1 MDTLPSCPRC
11 GADAD
16 VEALGSSSGSRWLHC
31 DLCGHLWRQLDLGQD
46 AFSLIVAGQREF
58 DRPSVERAGRQAIP
72 RATRFTM
79 RLEIRYRT
87 RQDRDADW
95 QVGHTENLSRTG
107 VLFRT
112 DTPLEQDTPLDLII
126 VLPSGVPGGPPSR
139 FRCHGEIV
147 RRLGSTRSGQAP
159 AIAATV
165 DGYRLTLR

>member
-1 MDTLPSCPRC
+1 
-11 GADAD
+11 
-16 VEALGSSSGSRWLHC
+16 
-31 DLCGHLWRQLDLGQD
+31 
-46 AFSLIVAGQREF
+46 
-58 DRPSVERAGRQAIP
+58 
-72 RATRFTM
+72 M